1 MRGAEAKK
9 SYTFWWVFQRFS
21 GVLLLL
27 TLLGHIFMVH
37 FSLAE
42 FEAVGLK
49 PEDVARRFND
59 PFMKLFYAMFLLMA
73 VPHGIN
79 GVINAIDDYIR
90 KDGLRMILTWIAW
103 TVGIVVIIWGMF
115 TLV

>member
-1 MRGAEAKK
+1 MRGADAKR

-21 GVLLLL
+21 GVLLLF

-37 FSLAE
+37 FNLIDFRAVSLT
-42 FEAVGLK
+42 
-49 PEDVARRFND
+49 PEEVARRFAD
-59 PFMKLFYAMFLLMA
+59 PHMQLFYLLFLLMA

-79 GVINAIDDYIR
+79 GLLNAIDDYIR
-90 KDGLRMILTWIAW
+90 KDGWRLALTWAAW
-103 TVGIVVIIWGMF
+103 TLGIVVFVWGAF